1 MSPLIPMVV
10 ESDGRYERSF
20 DIYSRLLRERIV
32 FLGREVDDEIA
43 NVIAAQLLFL
53 EAEDPDKDI
62 SLYVNSPGGSAYA
75 GMAIYDTMQYV
86 KPEVATICVG
96 MGMSA
101 AAMILAGGAP
111 GKRRALPNAK
121 IMIHQGSAGFRG
133 TPADIE
139 IHAQEVLSMTRRM
152 AEILAKHTGQPFD
165 QVMADI
171 DRDRFMT
178 PEESIA
184 YGLIDDVVR
193 PRSALAA

>member
-1 MSPLIPMVV
+1 MLVPMVV
-10 ESDGRYERSF
+10 ESDGRFERSF

-32 FLGREVDDEIA
+32 FLGQEVEEQIA
-43 NVIAAQLLFL
+43 NSITAQLLFL

-86 KPEVATICVG
+86 KPNVRTICIG

-111 GKRRALPNAK
+111 GKRMALPNAK

-133 TPADIE
+133 TPADIQ
-139 IHAQEVLSMTRRM
+139 IHANEILDMTRRM
-152 AEILAKHTGQPFD
+152 AEILALHTGQPFEK
-165 QVMADI
+165 VMTDI

-178 PEESIA
+178 PTDALE
-184 YGLIDDVVR
+184 YGLVDEIVASR
-193 PRSALAA
+193 PAA